1 MHGSLLDHI
10 YFLFSRVDD
19 EKKYTIVS
27 AFEELDLI
35 EVIHIRINR
44 LTGDDSQRTTS
55 NID

>member
-10 YFLFSRVDD
+10 YFLFFRVDD

-35 EVIHIRINR
+35 EVIRIRINR